1 MPKVTE
7 EHLESRREQILKG
20 AGRVFARYGYHGA
33 TVARLEEE
41 TGLSR
46 GAIFHY
52 FGDKEELFLA
62 LGLDANRR
70 YVEAVTAGG
79 FAEAI
84 REMAGESPELIAVAL
99 ELEIRLRE
107 NEGFRRRI
115 EAGTAEQ
122 RERLEAWF
130 ERQRNSGEVRKDMEW
145 DDLVRFAGIVVNGL
159 ALRVAGGYETNVETV
174 VRLLDDA
181 IRPPRKPRR

>member
-7 EHLESRREQILKG
+7 EHLESRREQILEG
-20 AGRVFARYGYHGA
+20 ARHVFARYGYHGA
-33 TVARLEEE
+33 TVTRLEEA

-84 REMAGESPELIAVAL
+84 REMAGESPELIAVTL

-107 NEGFRRRI
+107 NESFRRRI

-122 RERLEAWF
+122 RERLAAWF
-130 ERQRNSGEVRKDMEW
+130 EEQRKSGEVRKDMEW

>member
-7 EHLESRREQILKG
+7 EHLESRRAQILEG
-20 AGRVFARYGYHGA
+20 ARHVFAQYGYHGA
-33 TVARLEEE
+33 TVARLEEA

-52 FGDKEELFLA
+52 FDDKEDLFLS
-62 LGLDANRR
+62 LGVDANRR
-70 YVEAVTAGG
+70 YVDAITAGG

-84 REMAGESPELIAVAL
+84 HEIARESPELIAVAL

-107 NEGFRRRI
+107 NEDFRRRI

-122 RERLEAWF
+122 RDRLEAWF
-130 ERQRNSGEVRKDMEW
+130 AQQRASGGVRKDIEW
-145 DDLVRFAGIVVNGL
+145 DDLVRFLGIVVNGL
-159 ALRVAGGYETNVETV
+159 ALRVAGGYETDVDTV

-181 IRPPRKPRR
+181 FRPPQLPRR